1 VSWPSVSLGLGALL
15 LLGACASLAPEGYP
29 LDLSAQGLRRTD
41 LPAGEGTQ
49 WDYILVIKNPN
60 RRPATLIQEAVTLGW
75 DGVYRSEPVDQTR
88 REVPARGH
96 LHLPKSTVFRRSEFE
111 APSSNAPG
119 RPTNAPA
126 RAKGMW
132 ILWQFL
138 GRHDGGGAIVLDLDF
153 FPDPAR

>member
-1 VSWPSVSLGLGALL
+1 MCVPSARGL
-15 LLGACASLAPEGYP
+15 P
-29 LDLSAQGLRRTD
+29 LDLSARNLRRTD

-49 WDYILVIKNPN
+49 CDYILVIKNPN

-96 LHLPKSTVFRRSEFE
+96 LNLPKSTVFR
-111 APSSNAPG
+111 P
-119 RPTNAPA
+119 NAPA

-138 GRHDGGGAIVLDLDF
+138 GRHDGGGAIALDLDF